1 MIKHFKKTSLLLTSL
16 LLLTGL
22 TVPAQGATAL
32 NKTQQAKVSAVFKAI
47 ASSNPDSMSLTRK
60 NLSGSADLAVSMIQ
74 NYYSTEKYMRSVS
87 TMGRPLGITPA
98 NAALGTA
105 KITNGKVVLTT
116 AAPGFSGTYSDFKFN
131 KSGKITSWSISST
144 GGSKVNIASRV
155 KSLPKVTWQY
165 ANDIKAVYWGKGVQ
179 MDSGTIYQDSLGQWI
194 IQLSVTNVAGGN
206 NTKSL
211 IATTGNYQSPDKKL
225 FSTTS
230 SPVGCFEN
238 GQTVYFTS
246 VVPKGAVILSG
257 VKGLLEV
264 PMSNGCADDDSN
276 RLEVTIKP

>member
-1 MIKHFKKTSLLLTSL
+1 MIKHLKKTSLLLTSL
-16 LLLTGL
+16 LLLAGMSA
-22 TVPAQGATAL
+22 PAQGATAL
-32 NKTQQAKVSAVFKAI
+32 TKTQQAKVSAVFKAI
-47 ASSNPDSMSLTRK
+47 ASSNPDSMSSTRK

-74 NYYSTEKYMRSVS
+74 NYYSTEKYMRSIS
-87 TMGRPLGITPA
+87 TVGRPLGNTPA

-116 AAPGFSGTYSDFKFN
+116 AAPGFSGTYSDFKFD
-131 KSGKITSWSISST
+131 KSGKISSWLISST

-211 IATTGNYQSPDKKL
+211 IATTGKYQSPDKKL
-225 FSTTS
+225 FATTS
-230 SPVGCFEN
+230 SPVGCFET

-246 VVPKGAVILSG
+246 VVPTGAVILSG

-264 PMSNGCADDDSN
+264 PMSNGCEEDDSN

>member
-1 MIKHFKKTSLLLTSL
+1 MIKHLKKTSLLLTSL
-16 LLLTGL
+16 LLLAGMSA
-22 TVPAQGATAL
+22 PAQGATAL
-32 NKTQQAKVSAVFKAI
+32 TKTQQAKVSAVFKAI
-47 ASSNPDSMSLTRK
+47 ASSNPDSMSSTRK
-60 NLSGSADLAVSMIQ
+60 NLSGSADLAVMMIQ
-74 NYYSTEKYMRSVS
+74 NYYSTEKYMRSIS
-87 TMGRPLGITPA
+87 TMGRPLGNTPA

-116 AAPGFSGTYSDFKFN
+116 AAPGFSGTYTNFKFN
-131 KSGKITSWSISST
+131 KSGKITSWSISTT
-144 GGSKVNIASRV
+144 GGSKVNIASRI

-165 ANDIKAVYWGKGVQ
+165 ANDIKAIYWGKGVQ

-211 IATTGNYQSPDKKL
+211 IATTGKYQSPDKKL
-225 FSTTS
+225 FATTS
-230 SPVGCFEN
+230 SPVGCFET

-264 PMSNGCADDDSN
+264 PMSNGCEEDDSN

>member
-1 MIKHFKKTSLLLTSL
+1 MIKHLKKTSLLLTSL
-16 LLLTGL
+16 LLLAGMSA
-22 TVPAQGATAL
+22 PAQGATAL
-32 NKTQQAKVSAVFKAI
+32 TKTQQAKVSAVFKAI
-47 ASSNPDSMSLTRK
+47 ASSNPDSMSSTRK

-74 NYYSTEKYMRSVS
+74 NYYSTEKYMRSIS
-87 TMGRPLGITPA
+87 TMGRPLGNTPA
-98 NAALGTA
+98 NAAVGSA

-131 KSGKITSWSISST
+131 KSGKITSWSITST

-211 IATTGNYQSPDKKL
+211 IATTGKYQSPDKKL
-225 FSTTS
+225 FATTS
-230 SPVGCFEN
+230 SPVGCFET

-257 VKGLLEV
+257 VKGVLEV
-264 PMSNGCADDDSN
+264 PMSNGCEEDDSN

>member
-1 MIKHFKKTSLLLTSL
+1 MIKHLKKTSLLLTSL
-16 LLLTGL
+16 LLLAGL
-22 TVPAQGATAL
+22 SVPAQGATAL
-32 NKTQQAKVSAVFKAI
+32 TKAQQAKVSAVFKAI
-47 ASSNPDSMSLTRK
+47 ASSNPDSMSSTRK
-60 NLSGSADLAVSMIQ
+60 NLSGSADLAVAMIQ
-74 NYYSTEKYMRSVS
+74 NYYSTEKYMRSIS
-87 TMGRPLGITPA
+87 TVGRPLGNTPA

-116 AAPGFSGTYSDFKFN
+116 AAPGFSGTYSDFKFD

-165 ANDIKAVYWGKGVQ
+165 ANDIKAIYWGKGVQ

-211 IATTGNYQSPDKKL
+211 ISTTGKYQSPDKKL

-230 SPVGCFEN
+230 SPVGCFET

-264 PMSNGCADDDSN
+264 PMSNGCEDDDSN

>member
-1 MIKHFKKTSLLLTSL
+1 MIKHLKKTSLLLTSL
-16 LLLTGL
+16 LLLAGMSA
-22 TVPAQGATAL
+22 PAQGATAL
-32 NKTQQAKVSAVFKAI
+32 TKTQQAKVSAVFKAI
-47 ASSNPDSMSLTRK
+47 ASSNPDSMSSTRK
-60 NLSGSADLAVSMIQ
+60 NLSGSADLAVMMIQ
-74 NYYSTEKYMRSVS
+74 NYYSTEKYMRSIS
-87 TMGRPLGITPA
+87 TFGRPLGNTPA
-98 NAALGTA
+98 NAAEGTV

-165 ANDIKAVYWGKGVQ
+165 ANDIKAIYWGKGVQ

-211 IATTGNYQSPDKKL
+211 IATTGKYQSPDKKL

-238 GQTVYFTS
+238 GQTIYFTS

-257 VKGLLEV
+257 VKGVLEV
-264 PMSNGCADDDSN
+264 PMSNGCEEDDSN
-276 RLEVTIKP
+276 RLEVSIKP

>member
-1 MIKHFKKTSLLLTSL
+1 MIKHLKKTSLLLTSL
-16 LLLTGL
+16 LLLAGMSA
-22 TVPAQGATAL
+22 PAQGATAL
-32 NKTQQAKVSAVFKAI
+32 TKTQQAKVSAVFKAI
-47 ASSNPDSMSLTRK
+47 ASSNPDSMSSTRK
-60 NLSGSADLAVSMIQ
+60 NLSGSADLAVTMIQ
-74 NYYSTEKYMRSVS
+74 NYYSTEKYMRSIS
-87 TMGRPLGITPA
+87 TMGRPLGNTPA
-98 NAALGTA
+98 NAAAGTA

-116 AAPGFSGTYSDFKFN
+116 AAPGFSGTYTNFKFN
-131 KSGKITSWSISST
+131 KSGKITSWSISTT

-211 IATTGNYQSPDKKL
+211 IATTGKYQSPDKKL
-225 FSTTS
+225 FATTS
-230 SPVGCFEN
+230 SPVGCFET
-238 GQTVYFTS
+238 GQTIYFTS

-264 PMSNGCADDDSN
+264 PMSNGCEDDDSN

>member
-1 MIKHFKKTSLLLTSL
+1 MIKHLKKTSLLLTSL
-16 LLLTGL
+16 LLLAGMSA
-22 TVPAQGATAL
+22 PAQGATAL
-32 NKTQQAKVSAVFKAI
+32 TKTQQAKVSAVFKAI
-47 ASSNPDSMSLTRK
+47 ASSNPDSISSTRK
-60 NLSGSADLAVSMIQ
+60 NLSGSADLAVMMIQ
-74 NYYSTEKYMRSVS
+74 NYYSTEKYMRSIS
-87 TMGRPLGITPA
+87 TVGRPLGNTPA

-131 KSGKITSWSISST
+131 KSGKITSWSITST
-144 GGSKVNIASRV
+144 GGSKVSIASRV

-211 IATTGNYQSPDKKL
+211 IATTGKYQSPDKKL

-238 GQTVYFTS
+238 GQTIYFTS

-257 VKGLLEV
+257 VKGVLEV
-264 PMSNGCADDDSN
+264 PMSNGCEEDDSN
-276 RLEVTIKP
+276 RLEVSIKP

>member
-1 MIKHFKKTSLLLTSL
+1 MIKHLKKTSLLLTSL
-16 LLLTGL
+16 LLLAGMSA
-22 TVPAQGATAL
+22 PAQGATTL
-32 NKTQQAKVSAVFKAI
+32 SKTQQAKVSAVFKAI
-47 ASSNPDSMSLTRK
+47 ASSNPDSMSSTRK

-74 NYYSTEKYMRSVS
+74 NYYSTEKYMRSIS
-87 TMGRPLGITPA
+87 TMGRPLGNTPD
-98 NAALGTA
+98 NAAVGTA

-116 AAPGFSGTYSDFKFN
+116 AAPGFSGTYSDFKFD
-131 KSGKITSWSISST
+131 KSGKISSWLISST

-211 IATTGNYQSPDKKL
+211 IATTGKYQSPDKKL
-225 FSTTS
+225 FATTS
-230 SPVGCFEN
+230 SPVGCFET

-246 VVPKGAVILSG
+246 VVPTGAVILSG

-264 PMSNGCADDDSN
+264 PMSNGCEEDDSN

>member
-1 MIKHFKKTSLLLTSL
+1 MIKHLKKTSLLLTSL
-16 LLLTGL
+16 LLLAGMSA
-22 TVPAQGATAL
+22 PAQGATAL
-32 NKTQQAKVSAVFKAI
+32 TKTQQAKVSAVFKAI
-47 ASSNPDSMSLTRK
+47 ASSNPDSMSSTRK
-60 NLSGSADLAVSMIQ
+60 NLSGSADLAVTMIQ
-74 NYYSTEKYMRSVS
+74 NYYSTEKYMRSIS
-87 TMGRPLGITPA
+87 TMGRPIGNTPA

-131 KSGKITSWSISST
+131 KSGKITSWSITST

-155 KSLPKVTWQY
+155 KSLPTVTWQY

-179 MDSGTIYQDSLGQWI
+179 LDSGTVYQDSLGQWI

-225 FSTTS
+225 FATTS
-230 SPVGCFEN
+230 SPVGCFET

-257 VKGLLEV
+257 VKGVLEV
-264 PMSNGCADDDSN
+264 PMSNGCEDDDSN
-276 RLEVTIKP
+276 RLEVTIRP

>member
-1 MIKHFKKTSLLLTSL
+1 MIKHLKKTSLLLTSL
-16 LLLTGL
+16 LLLAGMSA
-22 TVPAQGATAL
+22 PAQGATAL
-32 NKTQQAKVSAVFKAI
+32 TKTQQAKVSAVFKAI
-47 ASSNPDSMSLTRK
+47 ASSNPDSMSSSRK

-74 NYYSTEKYMRSVS
+74 NYYSTEKYMRSIS
-87 TMGRPLGITPA
+87 TMGRPLGNTPA

-105 KITNGKVVLTT
+105 KVTNGKVVLTT
-116 AAPGFSGTYSDFKFN
+116 AAPGFSGTYSDFKFD

-211 IATTGNYQSPDKKL
+211 IATTGKYQSPDKKL
-225 FSTTS
+225 FATTS
-230 SPVGCFEN
+230 SPVGCFET

-246 VVPKGAVILSG
+246 VVPTGAVILSG

-264 PMSNGCADDDSN
+264 PMSNGCEDDDSN

>member
-1 MIKHFKKTSLLLTSL
+1 MIKHLKKTSLLLTSL
-16 LLLTGL
+16 LLLAGMSA
-22 TVPAQGATAL
+22 PAQGATAL
-32 NKTQQAKVSAVFKAI
+32 TKTQQAKVSAVFKAI
-47 ASSNPDSMSLTRK
+47 ASSNPDSMSSTRK
-60 NLSGSADLAVSMIQ
+60 NLSGSAELAVTMIQ
-74 NYYSTEKYMRSVS
+74 NYYSTEKYMRSIS
-87 TMGRPLGITPA
+87 TMGRPIGNTPA

-131 KSGKITSWSISST
+131 KSGKITSWSITST

-155 KSLPKVTWQY
+155 KSLPTVTWQY

-179 MDSGTIYQDSLGQWI
+179 LDSGTVYQDSLGQWI

-225 FSTTS
+225 FATTS
-230 SPVGCFEN
+230 SPVGCFET

-257 VKGLLEV
+257 VKGVLEV
-264 PMSNGCADDDSN
+264 PMSNGCAEDDSN

>member
-1 MIKHFKKTSLLLTSL
+1 MIKHLKKTSLLLTSL
-16 LLLTGL
+16 LLLAGMSA
-22 TVPAQGATAL
+22 PAQGATAL
-32 NKTQQAKVSAVFKAI
+32 TKTQQAKVSAVFKAI
-47 ASSNPDSMSLTRK
+47 ASSNPDSMSSTRK

-74 NYYSTEKYMRSVS
+74 NYYSTEKYMRSIS
-87 TMGRPLGITPA
+87 TMGRPLGNTPA

-116 AAPGFSGTYSDFKFN
+116 AAPGFSGTYSDFKFD
-131 KSGKITSWSISST
+131 KSGKITSWSITST

-211 IATTGNYQSPDKKL
+211 IATTGKYQSPDKKL
-225 FSTTS
+225 FATTS
-230 SPVGCFEN
+230 SPVGCFET

-264 PMSNGCADDDSN
+264 PMSNGCEEDDSN

>member
-1 MIKHFKKTSLLLTSL
+1 MIKHLKKTSLLLTSL
-16 LLLTGL
+16 LLLAGMSA
-22 TVPAQGATAL
+22 PAQGATAL
-32 NKTQQAKVSAVFKAI
+32 TKTQQAKVSAVFKAI
-47 ASSNPDSMSLTRK
+47 ASSNPDSMSSTRK

-74 NYYSTEKYMRSVS
+74 NYYSTEKYMRSIS
-87 TMGRPLGITPA
+87 TVGRPLGNTPA

-105 KITNGKVVLTT
+105 KVTNGKVVLTT
-116 AAPGFSGTYSDFKFN
+116 AAPGFSGTYSDFKFD

-211 IATTGNYQSPDKKL
+211 ISTTGKYQSPDKKL
-225 FSTTS
+225 FATTS
-230 SPVGCFEN
+230 SPVGCFET

-246 VVPKGAVILSG
+246 VVPTGAVILSG

-264 PMSNGCADDDSN
+264 PMSNGCEEDDSN

>member
-1 MIKHFKKTSLLLTSL
+1 MIKHLKKTSLLLTSL
-16 LLLTGL
+16 LLLAGL
-22 TVPAQGATAL
+22 SVPAQGATAL
-32 NKTQQAKVSAVFKAI
+32 TKAQQAKVSAVFKAI
-47 ASSNPDSMSLTRK
+47 ASSNPDSMSSTRK
-60 NLSGSADLAVSMIQ
+60 NLSGSADLAVAMIQ
-74 NYYSTEKYMRSVS
+74 NYYSTEKYMRSIS
-87 TMGRPLGITPA
+87 TVGRPLGPTPA

-105 KITNGKVVLTT
+105 KVTTGKVVLTT
-116 AAPGFSGTYSDFKFN
+116 AAPGFSGTYSDFKFD

-211 IATTGNYQSPDKKL
+211 ISTTGKYQSPDKKL

-230 SPVGCFEN
+230 SPVGCFET

-246 VVPKGAVILSG
+246 VVPTGAVILSG

-264 PMSNGCADDDSN
+264 PMSNGCEDDDSN

>member
-1 MIKHFKKTSLLLTSL
+1 MIKHLKKTSLLLTSL
-16 LLLTGL
+16 LLLAGMSA
-22 TVPAQGATAL
+22 PAQGATAL
-32 NKTQQAKVSAVFKAI
+32 TKTQQAKVSAVFKAI
-47 ASSNPDSMSLTRK
+47 ASSNPDSMSSSRK

-74 NYYSTEKYMRSVS
+74 NYYSTEKYMRSIS
-87 TMGRPLGITPA
+87 TMGRPLGNTPA

-116 AAPGFSGTYSDFKFN
+116 AAPGFSGTYSDFKFD
-131 KSGKITSWSISST
+131 KSGKITSWSITST

-211 IATTGNYQSPDKKL
+211 IATTGKYQSPDKKL
-225 FSTTS
+225 FATTS
-230 SPVGCFEN
+230 SPVGCFET

-246 VVPKGAVILSG
+246 VVPTGAVILSG

-264 PMSNGCADDDSN
+264 PMSNGCEEDDSN

>member
-1 MIKHFKKTSLLLTSL
+1 MIKHLKKTSLLLTSL
-16 LLLTGL
+16 LLLAGMSA
-22 TVPAQGATAL
+22 PAQGATAL
-32 NKTQQAKVSAVFKAI
+32 TKTQQAKVSAVFKAI
-47 ASSNPDSMSLTRK
+47 ASSNPDSMSSTRK
-60 NLSGSADLAVSMIQ
+60 NLSGSADLAVMMIQ
-74 NYYSTEKYMRSVS
+74 NYYSTEKYMRSIS
-87 TMGRPLGITPA
+87 TMGRPLGNTPA

-211 IATTGNYQSPDKKL
+211 ISTTGKYQSPDKKL
-225 FSTTS
+225 FATTS
-230 SPVGCFEN
+230 SPVGCFET

-257 VKGLLEV
+257 VKGVLEV
-264 PMSNGCADDDSN
+264 PMSNGCEEDDSN

>member
-1 MIKHFKKTSLLLTSL
+1 MIKHLKKTSLLLTSL
-16 LLLTGL
+16 LLLAGL
-22 TVPAQGATAL
+22 SAPAQGATAL
-32 NKTQQAKVSAVFKAI
+32 TKAQQAKVSAVFKAI
-47 ASSNPDSMSLTRK
+47 ASSNPDSMSSTRK
-60 NLSGSADLAVSMIQ
+60 NLSGSADLAVAMIQ
-74 NYYSTEKYMRSVS
+74 NYYSTEKYMRSIS
-87 TMGRPLGITPA
+87 TFGRPLGTTPA

-105 KITNGKVVLTT
+105 KVTTGKVVLTT
-116 AAPGFSGTYSDFKFN
+116 AAPGFSGTYSDFKFD

-155 KSLPKVTWQY
+155 KSLPKVTFQY

-179 MDSGTIYQDSLGQWI
+179 MDSGTVYQDSLGQWI

-211 IATTGNYQSPDKKL
+211 ISTTGKYQSPDKKL

-230 SPVGCFEN
+230 SPVGCFET

-246 VVPKGAVILSG
+246 VVPTGAVILSG
-257 VKGLLEV
+257 VKGVLEV
-264 PMSNGCADDDSN
+264 PMSNGCEEDDSN

>member
-1 MIKHFKKTSLLLTSL
+1 MIKHLKKTSLLLTSL
-16 LLLTGL
+16 LLLAGL
-22 TVPAQGATAL
+22 SVPAQGATAL
-32 NKTQQAKVSAVFKAI
+32 TKAQQAKVSAVFKAI
-47 ASSNPDSMSLTRK
+47 ASSNPDSMSSTRK
-60 NLSGSADLAVSMIQ
+60 NLSGSADLAVAMIQ
-74 NYYSTEKYMRSVS
+74 NYYSTEKYMRSIS
-87 TMGRPLGITPA
+87 TFGRPLGTTPA

-105 KITNGKVVLTT
+105 KVTTGKVVLTT
-116 AAPGFSGTYSDFKFN
+116 AAPGFSGTYSDFKFD
-131 KSGKITSWSISST
+131 KSGKITSWSISTT

-179 MDSGTIYQDSLGQWI
+179 MDSGTVYQDSLGQWI

-211 IATTGNYQSPDKKL
+211 ISTTGKYQSPDKKL

-230 SPVGCFEN
+230 SPVGCFET

-246 VVPKGAVILSG
+246 VVPTGAVILSG

-264 PMSNGCADDDSN
+264 PMSNGCEEDDSN

>member
-1 MIKHFKKTSLLLTSL
+1 MIKHLKKTSLLLTSL
-16 LLLTGL
+16 LLLAGMSA
-22 TVPAQGATAL
+22 PAQGATAL
-32 NKTQQAKVSAVFKAI
+32 TKTQQAKVSAVFKAI
-47 ASSNPDSMSLTRK
+47 ASSNPDSMSSTRK

-74 NYYSTEKYMRSVS
+74 NYYSTEKYMRSIS
-87 TMGRPLGITPA
+87 TMGRPLGNTPA
-98 NAALGTA
+98 NAAVGSA

-116 AAPGFSGTYSDFKFN
+116 SAPGFSGTYSDFKFN
-131 KSGKITSWSISST
+131 KAGKITSWSIAST
-144 GGSKVNIASRV
+144 GGSKVSIASRV

-194 IQLSVTNVAGGN
+194 IQLAVTNVAGGN

-211 IATTGNYQSPDKKL
+211 ISTTGKYQSPDKKL
-225 FSTTS
+225 FVTTS
-230 SPVGCFEN
+230 SPVGCFET

-246 VVPKGAVILSG
+246 VVPTGAVILSG

-264 PMSNGCADDDSN
+264 PMSNGCEEDDSN

>member
-1 MIKHFKKTSLLLTSL
+1 LLLTSL
-16 LLLTGL
+16 LLLAGL
-22 TVPAQGATAL
+22 SVPAQGATAL
-32 NKTQQAKVSAVFKAI
+32 TKAQQAKVSAVFKAI
-47 ASSNPDSMSLTRK
+47 ASSNPDSMSSTRK
-60 NLSGSADLAVSMIQ
+60 NLSGSADLAVAMIQ
-74 NYYSTEKYMRSVS
+74 NYYSTEKYMRSIS
-87 TMGRPLGITPA
+87 TVGRPLGNTPA

-116 AAPGFSGTYSDFKFN
+116 AAPGFSGTYSDFKFD

-165 ANDIKAVYWGKGVQ
+165 ANDIKAIYWGKGVQ

-211 IATTGNYQSPDKKL
+211 IATTGKYQSPDKKL
-225 FSTTS
+225 FATTS
-230 SPVGCFEN
+230 SPVGCFET

-264 PMSNGCADDDSN
+264 PMSNGCEDDDSN

>member
-1 MIKHFKKTSLLLTSL
+1 MIKHLKKTSLLLTSL
-16 LLLTGL
+16 LLLAGMSA
-22 TVPAQGATAL
+22 PAQGATAL
-32 NKTQQAKVSAVFKAI
+32 TKTQQAKVSAVFKAI
-47 ASSNPDSMSLTRK
+47 ASSNPDSMSSSRK

-74 NYYSTEKYMRSVS
+74 NYYSTEKYMRSIS
-87 TMGRPLGITPA
+87 TMGRPLGNTPA

-105 KITNGKVVLTT
+105 KVTNGKVVLTT
-116 AAPGFSGTYSDFKFN
+116 AAPGFSGTYSDFKFD
-131 KSGKITSWSISST
+131 KSGKITSWSITST

-211 IATTGNYQSPDKKL
+211 ISTTGKYQSPDKKL
-225 FSTTS
+225 FATTS
-230 SPVGCFEN
+230 SPVGCFET

-246 VVPKGAVILSG
+246 VVPTGAVILSG

-264 PMSNGCADDDSN
+264 PMSNGCEEDDSN

>member
-1 MIKHFKKTSLLLTSL
+1 MSA
-16 LLLTGL
+16 
-22 TVPAQGATAL
+22 PAQGATAL
-32 NKTQQAKVSAVFKAI
+32 TKTQQAKVSAVFKAI
-47 ASSNPDSMSLTRK
+47 ASSNPDSMSSTRK
-60 NLSGSADLAVSMIQ
+60 NLSGSADLAVMMIQ
-74 NYYSTEKYMRSVS
+74 NYYSTEKYMRSIS
-87 TMGRPLGITPA
+87 TMGRPLGNTPA
-98 NAALGTA
+98 NAAAGTA

-131 KSGKITSWSISST
+131 KSGKISSWSITST

-179 MDSGTIYQDSLGQWI
+179 LDSGTVYQDSLGQWI

-225 FSTTS
+225 FATTS

-257 VKGLLEV
+257 VKGVLEV
-264 PMSNGCADDDSN
+264 PMSNGCAEDDSN

>member
-1 MIKHFKKTSLLLTSL
+1 MIKHLKKTSLLLTSL
-16 LLLTGL
+16 LLLAGMSA
-22 TVPAQGATAL
+22 PAQGATAL
-32 NKTQQAKVSAVFKAI
+32 TKTQQAKVSAVFKAI
-47 ASSNPDSMSLTRK
+47 ASSNPDSMSSTRK

-74 NYYSTEKYMRSVS
+74 NYYSTEKYMRSIS
-87 TMGRPLGITPA
+87 TMGRPLGNTPA

-116 AAPGFSGTYSDFKFN
+116 AAPGFSGTYSDFKFD

-211 IATTGNYQSPDKKL
+211 ISTTGKYQSPDKKL
-225 FSTTS
+225 FATTS
-230 SPVGCFEN
+230 SPVGCFET

-246 VVPKGAVILSG
+246 VVPTGAVILSG

-264 PMSNGCADDDSN
+264 PMSNGCEEDDSN

>member
-1 MIKHFKKTSLLLTSL
+1 MIKHLKKTSLLLTSL
-16 LLLTGL
+16 LLLAGL
-22 TVPAQGATAL
+22 SVPAQGATAL
-32 NKTQQAKVSAVFKAI
+32 TKAQQAKVSAVFKAI
-47 ASSNPDSMSLTRK
+47 ASSNPDSMSSTRK
-60 NLSGSADLAVSMIQ
+60 NLSGSADLAVAMIQ
-74 NYYSTEKYMRSVS
+74 NYYSTEKYMRSIS
-87 TMGRPLGITPA
+87 TVGRPLGNTPA

-105 KITNGKVVLTT
+105 KVTNGKVVLTT
-116 AAPGFSGTYSDFKFN
+116 AAPGFSGTYSDFKFD

-179 MDSGTIYQDSLGQWI
+179 MDSGTVYQDSLGQWI

-211 IATTGNYQSPDKKL
+211 ISTTGKYQSPDKKL

-230 SPVGCFEN
+230 SPVGCFET

-246 VVPKGAVILSG
+246 VVPTGAVILSG

-264 PMSNGCADDDSN
+264 PMSNGCEEDDSN

>member
-1 MIKHFKKTSLLLTSL
+1 MIKHLKKTSLLLTSL
-16 LLLTGL
+16 LLLAGMSA
-22 TVPAQGATAL
+22 PAQGATAL
-32 NKTQQAKVSAVFKAI
+32 TKTQQAKVSAVFKAI
-47 ASSNPDSMSLTRK
+47 ASSNPDSISSTRK
-60 NLSGSADLAVSMIQ
+60 NLSGSADLAVMMIQ
-74 NYYSTEKYMRSVS
+74 NYYSTEKYMRSIS
-87 TMGRPLGITPA
+87 TVGRPLGNTPA

-131 KSGKITSWSISST
+131 KSGKITSWSITST

-211 IATTGNYQSPDKKL
+211 IATTGKYQSPDKKL

-238 GQTVYFTS
+238 GQTIYFTS

-257 VKGLLEV
+257 VKGVLEV
-264 PMSNGCADDDSN
+264 PMSNGCEEDDSN

>member
-1 MIKHFKKTSLLLTSL
+1 MIKHLKKTSLLLTSL
-16 LLLTGL
+16 LLLAGMSA
-22 TVPAQGATAL
+22 PAQGATAL
-32 NKTQQAKVSAVFKAI
+32 SKTQQAKVSAVFKAI
-47 ASSNPDSMSLTRK
+47 ASSNPDSMSSTRK

-74 NYYSTEKYMRSVS
+74 NYYSTEKYMRSIS
-87 TMGRPLGITPA
+87 TMGRPLGNTPA

-116 AAPGFSGTYSDFKFN
+116 AAPGFSGTYSDFKFD
-131 KSGKITSWSISST
+131 KSGKISSWLISST

-211 IATTGNYQSPDKKL
+211 IATTGKYQSPDKKL
-225 FSTTS
+225 FATTS
-230 SPVGCFEN
+230 SPVGCFET

-246 VVPKGAVILSG
+246 VVPTGAVILSG

-264 PMSNGCADDDSN
+264 PMSNGCDEDDSN

>member
-1 MIKHFKKTSLLLTSL
+1 MIKHLKKTSLLLTSL
-16 LLLTGL
+16 LLLAGL
-22 TVPAQGATAL
+22 SVPAQGATAL
-32 NKTQQAKVSAVFKAI
+32 TKAQQAKVSAVFKAI
-47 ASSNPDSMSLTRK
+47 ASSNPDSMSSTRK
-60 NLSGSADLAVSMIQ
+60 NLSGSADLAVAMIQ
-74 NYYSTEKYMRSVS
+74 NYYSTEKYMRSIS
-87 TMGRPLGITPA
+87 TVGRPLGNTPA

-116 AAPGFSGTYSDFKFN
+116 AAPGFSGTYSDFKFD

-165 ANDIKAVYWGKGVQ
+165 ANDIKAIYWGKGVQ

-211 IATTGNYQSPDKKL
+211 IATTGKYQSPDKKL

-230 SPVGCFEN
+230 SPVGCFET

-246 VVPKGAVILSG
+246 VVPTGAVILSG
-257 VKGLLEV
+257 VKGVLEV
-264 PMSNGCADDDSN
+264 PMSNGCADGDSN

>member
-1 MIKHFKKTSLLLTSL
+1 MIKHLKKTSLLLTSL
-16 LLLTGL
+16 LLLAGMSA
-22 TVPAQGATAL
+22 PAQGATAL
-32 NKTQQAKVSAVFKAI
+32 TKTQQAKVSAVFKAI
-47 ASSNPDSMSLTRK
+47 ASSNPDSMSSSRK

-74 NYYSTEKYMRSVS
+74 NYYSTEKYMRSIS
-87 TMGRPLGITPA
+87 TFGRPLGTTPA
-98 NAALGTA
+98 NATVGTA
-105 KITNGKVVLTT
+105 KITNGKVVLST
-116 AAPGFSGTYSDFKFN
+116 AAPGFSGTYSDFKFD
-131 KSGKITSWSISST
+131 KSGKITSWSITST
-144 GGSKVNIASRV
+144 GGSKVSIASRV

-194 IQLSVTNVAGGN
+194 IQLAVTNVAGGN

-211 IATTGNYQSPDKKL
+211 IATTGKYQSPDKKL
-225 FSTTS
+225 FATTS
-230 SPVGCFEN
+230 TPVGCFET

-264 PMSNGCADDDSN
+264 PMSNGCEDDDSN

>member
-1 MIKHFKKTSLLLTSL
+1 MIKHLKKTSLLLTSL
-16 LLLTGL
+16 LLLAGL
-22 TVPAQGATAL
+22 SVPAQGATVLTKA
-32 NKTQQAKVSAVFKAI
+32 QQAKVSAVFKAI
-47 ASSNPDSMSLTRK
+47 ASSNPDSMSSTRK
-60 NLSGSADLAVSMIQ
+60 NLSGSADLAVAMIQ
-74 NYYSTEKYMRSVS
+74 NYYSTEKYMRSIS
-87 TMGRPLGITPA
+87 TFGRPLGTTPA

-105 KITNGKVVLTT
+105 KVTSGKVVLTT
-116 AAPGFSGTYSDFKFN
+116 AAPGFSGTYSDFKFD

-155 KSLPKVTWQY
+155 KSLPKVTFQY

-211 IATTGNYQSPDKKL
+211 ISTTGKYQSPDKKL

-230 SPVGCFEN
+230 SPVGCFET

-246 VVPKGAVILSG
+246 VVPTGAVILSG

-264 PMSNGCADDDSN
+264 PMSNGCEEDDSN

>member
-1 MIKHFKKTSLLLTSL
+1 MIKHLKKTSLLLTSL
-16 LLLTGL
+16 LLLAGMSA
-22 TVPAQGATAL
+22 PAQGATAL
-32 NKTQQAKVSAVFKAI
+32 TKTQQAKVSAVFKAI
-47 ASSNPDSMSLTRK
+47 ASSNPDSMSSSRK

-74 NYYSTEKYMRSVS
+74 NYYSTEKYMRSIS
-87 TMGRPLGITPA
+87 TVGRPLGNTPA

-105 KITNGKVVLTT
+105 KVTNGKVVLTT
-116 AAPGFSGTYSDFKFN
+116 AAPGFSGTYSDFKFD

-211 IATTGNYQSPDKKL
+211 IATTGKYQSPDKKL
-225 FSTTS
+225 FATTS
-230 SPVGCFEN
+230 SPVGCFET

-246 VVPKGAVILSG
+246 VVPTGAVILSG

-264 PMSNGCADDDSN
+264 PMSNGCEEDDSN

>member
-1 MIKHFKKTSLLLTSL
+1 MIKHLKKTSLLLTSL
-16 LLLTGL
+16 LLLAGMSA
-22 TVPAQGATAL
+22 PAQGATAL
-32 NKTQQAKVSAVFKAI
+32 TKTQQAKVSAVFKAI
-47 ASSNPDSMSLTRK
+47 ASSNPDSMSSTRK
-60 NLSGSADLAVSMIQ
+60 NLSGSADLAVMMIQ
-74 NYYSTEKYMRSVS
+74 NYYSTEKYMRSIS
-87 TMGRPLGITPA
+87 TMGRPLGNTPA
-98 NAALGTA
+98 NAAVGTA
-105 KITNGKVVLTT
+105 KITSGKVVLTT
-116 AAPGFSGTYSDFKFN
+116 TAPGFSGTYSDFKFD
-131 KSGKITSWSISST
+131 KSGKISSWSISST

-211 IATTGNYQSPDKKL
+211 IATTGKYQSPDKKL
-225 FSTTS
+225 FATTS
-230 SPVGCFEN
+230 SPVGCFET

-264 PMSNGCADDDSN
+264 PMSNGCEDDDSN

>member
-1 MIKHFKKTSLLLTSL
+1 MIKHLKKTSLLLTSL
-16 LLLTGL
+16 LLLAGMSA
-22 TVPAQGATAL
+22 PAQGATAL
-32 NKTQQAKVSAVFKAI
+32 TKTQQAKVSAVFKAI
-47 ASSNPDSMSLTRK
+47 ASSNPDSISSTRK
-60 NLSGSADLAVSMIQ
+60 NLSGSADLAVMMIQ
-74 NYYSTEKYMRSVS
+74 NYYSTEKYMRSIS
-87 TMGRPLGITPA
+87 TVGRPLGNTPA

-105 KITNGKVVLTT
+105 KITNGKVVLET

-131 KSGKITSWSISST
+131 KSGKITSWSITAT

-211 IATTGNYQSPDKKL
+211 IATTGKYQSPDKKL

-257 VKGLLEV
+257 VKGVLEV
-264 PMSNGCADDDSN
+264 PMSNGCEEDDSN

>member
-1 MIKHFKKTSLLLTSL
+1 
-16 LLLTGL
+16 
-22 TVPAQGATAL
+22 
-32 NKTQQAKVSAVFKAI
+32 
-47 ASSNPDSMSLTRK
+47 
-60 NLSGSADLAVSMIQ
+60 
-74 NYYSTEKYMRSVS
+74 
-87 TMGRPLGITPA
+87 MGRPLGNTPA
-98 NAALGTA
+98 NAALGSA
-105 KITNGKVVLTT
+105 KITNGKVILTT

-131 KSGKITSWSISST
+131 KSGKITSWSITST

-211 IATTGNYQSPDKKL
+211 IATSGKYQSPDKKL
-225 FSTTS
+225 FATTS
-230 SPVGCFEN
+230 SPVGCFET

-246 VVPKGAVILSG
+246 VVPTGAVILSG

-264 PMSNGCADDDSN
+264 PMSNGCEDDDSN

>member
-1 MIKHFKKTSLLLTSL
+1 MIKHLKKTSLLLTSL
-16 LLLTGL
+16 LLLAGMSA
-22 TVPAQGATAL
+22 PAQGATAL
-32 NKTQQAKVSAVFKAI
+32 TKTQQAKVSAVFKAI
-47 ASSNPDSMSLTRK
+47 ASSNPDSMSSTRK
-60 NLSGSADLAVSMIQ
+60 NLSGSADLAVMMIQ
-74 NYYSTEKYMRSVS
+74 NYYSTEKYMRSIS
-87 TMGRPLGITPA
+87 TMGRPLGNTPA
-98 NAALGTA
+98 NAAAGTA

-131 KSGKITSWSISST
+131 KSGKISSWSITST

-179 MDSGTIYQDSLGQWI
+179 LDSGTVYQDSLGQWI

-225 FSTTS
+225 FATTS

-257 VKGLLEV
+257 VKGVLEV
-264 PMSNGCADDDSN
+264 PMSNGCAEDDSN

>member
-1 MIKHFKKTSLLLTSL
+1 MIKHLKKTSLLLTSL
-16 LLLTGL
+16 LLLAGMSA
-22 TVPAQGATAL
+22 PAQGATTL
-32 NKTQQAKVSAVFKAI
+32 SKTQQAKVSAVFKAI
-47 ASSNPDSMSLTRK
+47 ASSNPDSMSSTRK

-87 TMGRPLGITPA
+87 TVGRPLGITPA
-98 NAALGTA
+98 NAAVGTA

-131 KSGKITSWSISST
+131 KSGKITSWSITST

-179 MDSGTIYQDSLGQWI
+179 MDSGTVYQDSLGQWI

-211 IATTGNYQSPDKKL
+211 IATTGKYQSPDKKL
-225 FSTTS
+225 FATTS
-230 SPVGCFEN
+230 SPVGCFET

-246 VVPKGAVILSG
+246 VVPTGAVILSG
-257 VKGLLEV
+257 VKGVLEV
-264 PMSNGCADDDSN
+264 PMSNGCEEDDSN

>member
-1 MIKHFKKTSLLLTSL
+1 MIKHLKKTSLLLTSL
-16 LLLTGL
+16 LLLAGMSA
-22 TVPAQGATAL
+22 PAQGATAL
-32 NKTQQAKVSAVFKAI
+32 TKTQQAKVSAVFKAI
-47 ASSNPDSMSLTRK
+47 ASSNPDSISSTRK
-60 NLSGSADLAVSMIQ
+60 NLSGSADLAVMMIQ
-74 NYYSTEKYMRSVS
+74 NYYSTEKYMRSIS
-87 TMGRPLGITPA
+87 TVGRPLGNTPA

-131 KSGKITSWSISST
+131 KSGKITSWSITST
-144 GGSKVNIASRV
+144 GGSKVSIASRV

-211 IATTGNYQSPDKKL
+211 IATTGKYQSPDKKL

-246 VVPKGAVILSG
+246 VVPTGAVILSG
-257 VKGLLEV
+257 VKGVLEV
-264 PMSNGCADDDSN
+264 PMSNGCEEDDSN

>member
-1 MIKHFKKTSLLLTSL
+1 MIKHLKKTYLLLTSL
-16 LLLTGL
+16 LLLAGMSA
-22 TVPAQGATAL
+22 PAQGATAL
-32 NKTQQAKVSAVFKAI
+32 TKTQQAKVSAVFKAI
-47 ASSNPDSMSLTRK
+47 ASSNPDSMSSTRK
-60 NLSGSADLAVSMIQ
+60 NLSGSADLAVTMIQ
-74 NYYSTEKYMRSVS
+74 NYYSTEKYMRSIS
-87 TMGRPLGITPA
+87 TMGRPIGNTPA

-131 KSGKITSWSISST
+131 KSGKITSWSITST

-155 KSLPKVTWQY
+155 KSLPTVTWQY

-179 MDSGTIYQDSLGQWI
+179 LDSGTVYQDSLGQWI

-225 FSTTS
+225 FATTS
-230 SPVGCFEN
+230 SPVGCFET

-257 VKGLLEV
+257 VKGVLEV
-264 PMSNGCADDDSN
+264 PMSNGCAEDDSN

>member
-1 MIKHFKKTSLLLTSL
+1 MIKHLKKTSLLLTSL
-16 LLLTGL
+16 LLLAGMSA
-22 TVPAQGATAL
+22 PAQGATAL
-32 NKTQQAKVSAVFKAI
+32 SKTQQAKVSAVFKAI
-47 ASSNPDSMSLTRK
+47 ASSNPDSMSSSRK

-74 NYYSTEKYMRSVS
+74 NYYSTEKYMRSIS
-87 TMGRPLGITPA
+87 TVGRPLGNTPA

-116 AAPGFSGTYSDFKFN
+116 AAPGFSGTYSDFKFD
-131 KSGKITSWSISST
+131 KSGKISSWLISST

-211 IATTGNYQSPDKKL
+211 ISTTGKYQSPDKKL
-225 FSTTS
+225 FATTS
-230 SPVGCFEN
+230 SPVGCFET

-246 VVPKGAVILSG
+246 VVPTGAVILSG

-264 PMSNGCADDDSN
+264 PMSNGCEEDDSN